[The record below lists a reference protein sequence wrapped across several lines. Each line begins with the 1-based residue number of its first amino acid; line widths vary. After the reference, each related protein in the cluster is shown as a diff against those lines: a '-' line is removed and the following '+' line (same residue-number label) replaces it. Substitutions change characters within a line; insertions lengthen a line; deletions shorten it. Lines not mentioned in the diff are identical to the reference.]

1 MLLIVCAFFVVHWLL
16 AQRVFSSSST
26 TSTTSTAS
34 TTPTSHSDR
43 IYLAAIAT
51 VVMPTPIAVFIGMAL
66 GARNNQ
72 ALIWVAIIV
81 SLVVALW
88 WWARL
93 RIAKRFKISRR
104 RASNWLN
111 SLIIPSAMLGF
122 LLFLGVRWAG

>member
-1 MLLIVCAFFVVHWLL
+1 MLILSLLVVFVFFVVHWLL
-16 AQRVFSSSST
+16 AQRVLSSPP
-26 TSTTSTAS
+26 S
-34 TTPTSHSDR
+34 TTPSDR
-43 IYLAAIAT
+43 FYLAAMAT
-51 VVMPTPIAVFIGMAL
+51 VVMPTPVVLLIGMAL

-72 ALIWVAIIV
+72 ALIWVAILV
-81 SLVVALW
+81 GLVVALW

-111 SLIIPSAMLGF
+111 SLIIPSATLGF